1 MSLLAT
7 WLLKAA
13 MIVGMD
19 TRADAG
25 ARTALRAGTGAP
37 VTFPAGRSLKI
48 LIVTDAWAPQVNG
61 VVRTLEML
69 GRQLAGMGHQL
80 RYATAE
86 NHATLPLPTYPE
98 IRLALFPRQAILD
111 AIDNFAPD
119 AIHIA
124 TEGTMGLSA
133 RTICL
138 ERGLRFTTSFHT
150 RFPDYVHAR
159 FPFIPEGAVYGALRS
174 FHAAATAT
182 MVSTLSLK
190 RELEARGF
198 ANVVLWTRGV
208 DVEQFRPRAKD
219 QFHHFHDSGPGSPR
233 PVFLYVGRLAVEKNV
248 EAFLALDLPGTKLV
262 VGEGP
267 QRSELEARFPGARF
281 LGQRIGEELAAIYA
295 SSDVFVFPSR
305 TDTFGLVLLEALA
318 CGTPV
323 AAYPV
328 QGPLDVLCDSAI
340 AVLDEDLRA
349 ACLQALTIRRD
360 ACRAFALTRSWS
372 TSAEQFLAN
381 LVAAD

>member
-7 WLLKAA
+7 WLLEAA
-13 MIVGMD
+13 MILGMD
-19 TRADAG
+19 AKADGGSGAASAPANG
-25 ARTALRAGTGAP
+25 ARIGS
-37 VTFPAGRSLKI
+37 PAGKSLKI
-48 LIVTDAWAPQVNG
+48 LIVTDAWSPQVNG

-69 GRQLAGMGHQL
+69 GRELTARGHRV

-86 NHATLPLPTYPE
+86 NHTTLPLPTYPE
-98 IRLALFPRQAILD
+98 IRLALFPRQTILD
-111 AIDNFAPD
+111 AIDGFAPD

-133 RTICL
+133 RAICL

-159 FPFIPEGAVYGALRS
+159 FPFIPESAVYGALRT
-174 FHAAATAT
+174 FHAAASAT

-190 RELEARGF
+190 RELEAHGF
-198 ANVVLWTRGV
+198 ANVLLWSRGV
-208 DVEQFRPRAKD
+208 DVEQFRPLAKD
-219 QFHHFHDSGPGSPR
+219 HSCDLGVDVSR
-233 PVFLYVGRLAVEKNV
+233 PVFLYVGRLSVEKNV
-248 EAFLALDLPGTKLV
+248 EAFLSLDLPGTKLV

-267 QRSELEARFPGARF
+267 QRGDLETRFPAARF
-281 LGQRIGEELAAIYA
+281 LGQRMGDELARIYA

-318 CGTPV
+318 SGTPV

-328 QGPLDVLCDSAI
+328 QGPLDVLCDSHI
-340 AVLDEDLRA
+340 AALDEDLHA
-349 ACLQALTIRRD
+349 ACLHALTIGRD
-360 ACRAFALTRSWS
+360 DCRAFALTRSWGAS
-372 TSAEQFLAN
+372 TEQFLVN
-381 LVAAD
+381 LALAG